1 MLNMIIQSAWRA
13 AVAAFAVTLSACSS
27 MSTTSDSTLSDDSLP
42 SETFKVLTYNTLHGL
57 QVERFWVR
65 PGEMLEQQLA
75 RFHLR
80 VDQLAIAQ
88 PDLALLQEVNP
99 LPHMAE
105 KYVAALKDRG
115 LDYSQVHQVDA
126 CGLRLPGLALLRDLN
141 NGLVILAKA
150 PLRVRKLDGLKLSGT
165 GSCHDQVGW
174 QLGELRYALIAEV
187 TSPATRSKYLV
198 STAHLHSGIERDMH
212 FLHALMDAH
221 QQGHLMHYDH
231 LMAALKADEELR
243 LQELHTWVKALHR
256 YQEDGPYV
264 GLIIGGDF
272 NFEPGSPE
280 YRELERFGLQDT
292 ADIDVHTPM
301 LNTYDPALNPLA
313 SHEEAQ
319 LPSELDL
326 AIAGESESDRQEI
339 VSEYRKNISQARR
352 IDFLFSMS
360 FMSKA
365 CLMQAL
371 FGQTAPGA
379 RLAGSDH
386 YGVLNTYTYRMPC

>member
-1 MLNMIIQSAWRA
+1 MLGWGHHLAAWSSLA
-13 AVAAFAVTLSACSS
+13 LWLWGCSP
-27 MSTTSDSTLSDDSLP
+27 MPPVSDLLP
-42 SETFKVLTYNTLHGL
+42 DALPQTDTFKVLTYNTLHGL

-80 VDQLAIAQ
+80 VEQLANAE
-88 PDLALLQEVNP
+88 PDVALLQEVNP

-105 KYVAALKDRG
+105 RYVEALQSRG
-115 LDYSQVHQVDA
+115 LHYSQVHQVDA
-126 CGLRLPGLALLRDLN
+126 CGLRVPGFALLKELN

-150 PLRVRKLDGLKLSGT
+150 PLRLEKLDGLKLSGT

-174 QLGELRYALIAEV
+174 QLGELRYALIAEI
-187 TSPATRSKYLV
+187 TSPATQSKYLV
-198 STAHLHSGIERDMH
+198 STAHLHSGIERDMY

-221 QQGHLMHYDH
+221 QQGRLQHYDH
-231 LMAALKADEELR
+231 LMAALKEDQELR
-243 LQELHTWVKALHR
+243 LRELHTWIKALHR
-256 YQEDGPYV
+256 YQEHGPYA
-264 GLIIGGDF
+264 GLLIGGDF

-292 ADIDVHTPM
+292 AELAPKRPM

-313 SHEEAQ
+313 GHEETG
-319 LPSELDL
+319 LPPEFDL
-326 AIAGESESDRQEI
+326 AIAPESAADRQEI
-339 VSEYRKNISQARR
+339 ITDYHRAISQARR

-365 CLMQAL
+365 CFKQAL
-371 FGQTAPGA
+371 FGQTVSSG
-379 RLAGSDH
+379 RLTGSDH
-386 YGVLNTYTYRMPC
+386 YGVINTYSYHMPC

>member
-1 MLNMIIQSAWRA
+1 MIGWWRHLA
-13 AVAAFAVTLSACSS
+13 TWSSLAVLLWGCSS
-27 MSTTSDSTLSDDSLP
+27 APTASGRQTDSQPKAD
-42 SETFKVLTYNTLHGL
+42 TFKVLTYNTLHGL
-57 QVERFWVR
+57 QVERFWVH

-80 VDQLAIAQ
+80 VEQLAETQ
-88 PDLALLQEVNP
+88 PDVALLQEVNP

-105 KYVAALKDRG
+105 RYVEALQARG
-115 LDYSQVHQVDA
+115 LQYSQVHQVDA
-126 CGLRLPGLALLRDLN
+126 CGLRVPGLALLKDLN

-150 PLRVRKLDGLKLSGT
+150 PLRLAKLDGLKLSGT

-174 QLGELRYALIAEV
+174 QLGELRYALIGEI
-187 TSPATRSKYLV
+187 TSPATQSQYLV
-198 STAHLHSGIERDMH
+198 STAHLHSGIERDMY

-221 QQGHLMHYDH
+221 QQGRLHHYDH
-231 LMAALKADEELR
+231 LMAALKEDQELR
-243 LQELHTWVKALHR
+243 LRELHTWIKALHR
-256 YQEDGPYV
+256 YQENGPYA

-292 ADIDVHTPM
+292 AELAPGMPM
-301 LNTYDPALNPLA
+301 LNTYDPARNPLA
-313 SHEEAQ
+313 GHEEKG
-319 LPSELDL
+319 LPPEFDL
-326 AIAGESESDRQEI
+326 AIAAESASDRQEI
-339 VSEYRKNISQARR
+339 ITDYRQAISQARR

-365 CLMQAL
+365 CLKQAL
-371 FGQTAPGA
+371 FGQSLPGE

-386 YGVLNTYTYRMPC
+386 YGVINTYSYHMPC

>member
-1 MLNMIIQSAWRA
+1 MNILWRA
-13 AVAAFAVTLSACSS
+13 SALAALAVTLSACSS
-27 MSTTSDSTLSDDSLP
+27 MSTSSDSTLVNDSSP

-65 PGEMLEQQLA
+65 PGEMLERQLA

-80 VDQLAIAQ
+80 VEQLADAQ

-105 KYVAALKDRG
+105 KYVAALKARG
-115 LDYSQVHQVDA
+115 LEYSQVHQVDA
-126 CGLRLPGLALLRDLN
+126 CGLRVPGLALLHDLN
-141 NGLVILAKA
+141 NGLVILAKS

-187 TSPATRSKYLV
+187 TSPSTQSKYLV

-212 FLHALMDAH
+212 FLHALMEAH
-221 QQGHLMHYDH
+221 QQGQLTHYDH
-231 LMAALKADEELR
+231 LMDALKADEELR
-243 LQELHTWVKALHR
+243 LRELHTWVTALHR
-256 YQEDGPYV
+256 YQEGGPYV

-292 ADIDVHTPM
+292 AEIGPHTSI
-301 LNTYDPALNPLA
+301 LNTYDPVLNPLA
-313 SHEEAQ
+313 GHEETQ
-319 LPSELDL
+319 L
-326 AIAGESESDRQEI
+326 
-339 VSEYRKNISQARR
+339 
-352 IDFLFSMS
+352 
-360 FMSKA
+360 
-365 CLMQAL
+365 
-371 FGQTAPGA
+371 
-379 RLAGSDH
+379 
-386 YGVLNTYTYRMPC
+386 